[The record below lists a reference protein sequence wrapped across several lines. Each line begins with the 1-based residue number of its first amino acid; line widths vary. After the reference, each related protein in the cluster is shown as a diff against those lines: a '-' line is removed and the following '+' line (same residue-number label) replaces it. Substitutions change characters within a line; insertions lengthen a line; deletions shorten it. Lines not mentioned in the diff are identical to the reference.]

1 MLMRPIDIATKLG
14 ISTSA
19 LRNYEAQGIV
29 PPAERSAGGYRIYTE
44 EHLAYFECIQAMAPG
59 FGMEATK
66 EVLRKIQS
74 QEVDLALRVVNKIQ
88 ANLHRDLLQA
98 EKSIQ
103 CLASNEPTT
112 HDVSPNNE
120 WMTIG
125 EVSAATNIPSST
137 IRYWEKIGLISSSRN
152 QQNGYRLFNS
162 SQRRKIILLR
172 TLRPAVYSFDLVELK
187 QSIGVLDYNDVEHA
201 INIARDSLAY
211 LNNVN
216 QQLLRGTYYLYRL
229 CRLLNLLD

>member
-1 MLMRPIDIATKLG
+1 MIMRPIDIATKLG

-29 PPAERSAGGYRIYTE
+29 PPAERSAGGYRKYTE

-74 QEVDLALRVVNKIQ
+74 QEVDLALRVVNEIQ
-88 ANLHRDLLQA
+88 ANLNRDLLLA
-98 EKSIQ
+98 ENSIQ
-103 CLASNEPTT
+103 CLASDDPAI
-112 HDVSPNNE
+112 HHVSPTDE

-137 IRYWEKIGLISSSRN
+137 IRYWEKIGLINSSRN

-162 SQRRKIILLR
+162 SQLRKIILLR

-201 INIARDSLAY
+201 INIAQDSLAY
-211 LNNVN
+211 LNSVN

-229 CRLLNLLD
+229 CRLLNLLE